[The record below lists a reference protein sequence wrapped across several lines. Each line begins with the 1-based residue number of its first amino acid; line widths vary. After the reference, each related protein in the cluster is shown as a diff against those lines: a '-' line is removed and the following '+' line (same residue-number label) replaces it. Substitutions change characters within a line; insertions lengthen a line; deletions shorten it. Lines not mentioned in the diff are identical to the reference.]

1 MKKILLVCL
10 LVLTGKL
17 ILAQEADRR
26 IDKKIPELDK
36 FVGSWEFRDANQ
48 ILTITLKKV
57 I

>member
-48 ILTITLKKV
+48 IMTITLKKV